1 MKVSRREAASS
12 ASIVISVRAPATVHI
27 LITSVTHARSH
38 IEPMGSD
45 ITEAP
50 GETASRTTSS
60 TPPSVRPW
68 LVKDPTAVADAA
80 VIAGVVEASAM
91 STMPVMGVVDAATAN
106 TKHPRLNARAIA
118 AHSPRRD
125 QRATWTAMSGDTRER

>member
-27 LITSVTHARSH
+27 SMTSVTHALLH

-50 GETASRTTSS
+50 GESASRTTSS
-60 TPPSVRPW
+60 TPPSVRP
-68 LVKDPTAVADAA
+68 LVKDPTA
-80 VIAGVVEASAM
+80 AM
-91 STMPVMGVVDAATAN
+91 STMPGMGVVDAATAN
-106 TKHPRLNARAIA
+106 TLHARLNARATA
-118 AHSPRRD
+118 AQRPRRD
-125 QRATWTAMSGDTRER
+125 KRATWTAMGVDTRGL